1 MFSGRELVNKL
12 EENQSPSLYMN
23 EVRDVETC
31 FLNTMTWHL
40 ACLYLFLV
48 RGNICPMFPKMFK
61 TFPKCLN

>member
-40 ACLYLFLV
+40 EMLISLF
-48 RGNICPMFPKMFK
+48 G
-61 TFPKCLN
+61 